1 MPSDTLFLNHLLNA
15 LIWLIFLQKRNLNMK
30 YKRSASPFLCKE
42 NRIWIIHTSLSIENN
57 ALTLEQATAVLSG
70 IHILGQLF
78 EIQWVRMVSVHINIW
93 KQPPF
98 LATRHSCGSCHA
110 DARLFVEHRTVSN
123 WRCTGIFQGSRVAR
137 SPKLWDSSSLQYEK
151 L

>member
-15 LIWLIFLQKRNLNMK
+15 LIWLIFLQKRNLNIK

-57 ALTLEQATAVLSG
+57 ALTLEQATAVLGG

-78 EIQWVRMVSVHINIW
+78 EIQ
-93 KQPPF
+93 
-98 LATRHSCGSCHA
+98 
-110 DARLFVEHRTVSN
+110 
-123 WRCTGIFQGSRVAR
+123 
-137 SPKLWDSSSLQYEK
+137 
-151 L
+151 

>member
-30 YKRSASPFLCKE
+30 YKRSASLLCKE

-70 IHILGQLF
+70 THISGQLF
-78 EIQWVRMVSVHINIW
+78 E
-93 KQPPF
+93 
-98 LATRHSCGSCHA
+98 
-110 DARLFVEHRTVSN
+110 
-123 WRCTGIFQGSRVAR
+123 
-137 SPKLWDSSSLQYEK
+137 LQ
-151 L
+151 